1 MTILPPGWASF
12 FGGRGGGGFA
22 ASAANLAALA
32 SRNARC
38 CARKAASTEISL
50 GIQSESTIAG
60 TKQQVVAFRRRRFFC
75 GRLSP
80 RCVCVFSRATPHP
93 HPHTRGREHEYE
105 KTSAAMASRISIK
118 LKHAGV
124 THELELDP
132 SCECPYNRAAALLSL
147 PKDRIKILRLGKL
160 LPPPG
165 SPSLRDALV
174 AGGMY
179 MVTGTSAD
187 AQLPSSTRRH
197 FASAVEAL
205 SAVYA
210 SLTWVFVRSWLIWL
224 LSMLSAAPRVGF
236 RFVSSMVVPPAR
248 PDGGQRPP
256 RAHAE

>member
-1 MTILPPGWASF
+1 MLHRRQTWQLLLHAMHVAARERLHPRKYLLAFNPNQRSPVPSSRLLL
-12 FGGRGGGGFA
+12 FGDVGSSVDGSHQGA
-22 ASAANLAALA
+22 
-32 SRNARC
+32 
-38 CARKAASTEISL
+38 CACSHE
-50 GIQSESTIAG
+50 
-60 TKQQVVAFRRRRFFC
+60 
-75 GRLSP
+75 P
-80 RCVCVFSRATPHP
+80 
-93 HPHTRGREHEYE
+93 PHTHTHTPRGREHEYE

>member
-1 MTILPPGWASF
+1 MGKLLW
-12 FGGRGGGGFA
+12 R
-22 ASAANLAALA
+22 
-32 SRNARC
+32 
-38 CARKAASTEISL
+38 
-50 GIQSESTIAG
+50 Q
-60 TKQQVVAFRRRRFFC
+60 RRRRLCCIGGKPGSSCFTQC
-75 GRLSP
+75 TLLREKGCIHGNISWHSIRIND
-80 RCVCVFSRATPHP
+80 RRYQAAGCCFSATSVLLWTALTKVRVRVLTSHP
-93 HPHTRGREHEYE
+93 TPTPTHRGREHEYE

>member
-1 MTILPPGWASF
+1 MTSVLLDGSVVHHT
-12 FGGRGGGGFA
+12 RDHKV
-22 ASAANLAALA
+22 
-32 SRNARC
+32 RVRVHARC
-38 CARKAASTEISL
+38 KRARVNSA
-50 GIQSESTIAG
+50 
-60 TKQQVVAFRRRRFFC
+60 C
-75 GRLSP
+75 
-80 RCVCVFSRATPHP
+80 CVLT
-93 HPHTRGREHEYE
+93 
-105 KTSAAMASRISIK
+105 TSAAMTSRISIK

-132 SCECPYNRAAALLSL
+132 SRECPYNRAAALLSL

-205 SAVYA
+205 SAIYA

-248 PDGGQRPP
+248 PDGGQQPP